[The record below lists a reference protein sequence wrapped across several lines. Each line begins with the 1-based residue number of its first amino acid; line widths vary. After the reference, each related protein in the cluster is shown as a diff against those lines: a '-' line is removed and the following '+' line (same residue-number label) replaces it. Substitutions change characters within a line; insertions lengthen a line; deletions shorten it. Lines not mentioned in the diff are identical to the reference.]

1 MPSNKRNAFS
11 ELSNNAKTKTLRGKK
26 AEHSAGKEILP
37 QTDDIPGDQEKELAL
52 ASKDEFNWEDDDDEP
67 ALSPGRRHKSL
78 MHLQD
83 KLERLLRPT

>member
-1 MPSNKRNAFS
+1 MPSNKRKAFS

-26 AEHSAGKEILP
+26 AEHSAGKETLP
-37 QTDDIPGDQEKELAL
+37 QIDDIPGDQEEEHAL
-52 ASKDEFNWEDDDDEP
+52 ASKDEFDWEDDDDEP
-67 ALSPGRRHKSL
+67 ISWKKTKSL